1 KSLASVTKIRF
12 LMDVHVHS
20 AITAGLLRR
29 GVEVLTCQE
38 AGLGRADDKG
48 ILQYALANNWVVFS
62 QDDDFLKIC
71 ATPDLKHNGL
81 VYSHKRNSI
90 GRILS
95 GLMLICE
102 VLESADMENHV
113 E

>member
-1 KSLASVTKIRF
+1 MPDIRF

-20 AITAGLLRR
+20 AITAGLRRR

-38 AGLGRADDKG
+38 AGLARTPDEEIVAF
-48 ILQYALANNWVVFS
+48 AAENNWVVFS

-71 ATPDLKHNGL
+71 AFGERLHKGL

-90 GRILS
+90 SRIIA
-95 GLMLICE
+95 GLMLVYEI
-102 VLESADMENHV
+102 LEALEMENHV
-113 E
+113 EFV

>member
-1 KSLASVTKIRF
+1 MAKIRF
-12 LMDVHVHS
+12 LIDVHVHS
-20 AITAGLLRR
+20 AITAGLRRR

-38 AGLGRADDKG
+38 AGLGRADDED
-48 ILQYALANNWVVFS
+48 ILEYALVSNWVVFS

-71 ATPDLKHNGL
+71 AMPDLKHNGL

-95 GLMLICE
+95 GLLLICE
-102 VLESADMENHV
+102 VLEPEEMENHMEFV
-113 E
+113 

>member
-1 KSLASVTKIRF
+1 
-12 LMDVHVHS
+12 MDVHVHS
-20 AITAGLLRR
+20 AITAGLRRR

-38 AGLGRADDKG
+38 AGLGRTADEG
-48 ILQYALANNWVVFS
+48 ILEYALANNWVVFS

-71 ATPDLKHNGL
+71 AMPDLKYNGL

-95 GLMLICE
+95 GLMLIHE
-102 VLESADMENHV
+102 VLESMDMMNHV
-113 E
+113 EFV